1 LVNKKLYIIEMYC
14 KNRNIIYNSRTFPGK
29 RRLEAG
35 MSTAAEL
42 KQNDNLFIHPWDD
55 IVKLGGNK
63 RTLLDKGEGVYVYD
77 SEGNR
82 LLDAPAGMW
91 CVNIGHGR
99 TEMAQAVYDQIMA
112 LTYVSPWSMTTGPAA
127 EFAAMLTEQSPGD
140 LNHVFYTTGGS
151 TAVDSAL
158 RFVHF
163 YNNLRGKPAKKKII
177 SQKRGYHGSTYL
189 GGSVS
194 GKERDKSNLEM
205 ESHLVHHIEAPHPL
219 YKPEGMSDADFLEQC
234 VANLENKIAEV
245 GADNC
250 AVFVAEPIL
259 ASGGVIVP
267 PEGYHKRCLEVCREN
282 DMLYLSDEVVTAFG
296 RLGHCFASED
306 VFGIVPDIITTAKG
320 LTSGYVPM
328 GAFLVSD
335 RLIEEI
341 KANGGDSAVFS
352 NGFTYSGHPVAAA
365 AGIKNLEIMLREKL
379 FEHAQDVGPYMQQQ
393 MQTLRDI
400 PIVRDIRGKGLMAC
414 VECELKHGDDDL
426 AMDYEIGNLIDK
438 HCQKLGLIVRPI
450 INMCVMSPP
459 LTITREQIDDMVSM
473 LRQGILLALEEI
485 ESAEAEAA
493 GEANR
498 HPSPAA

>member
-1 LVNKKLYIIEMYC
+1 
-14 KNRNIIYNSRTFPGK
+14 
-29 RRLEAG
+29 
-35 MSTAAEL
+35 MSTAADL
-42 KQNDNLFIHPWDD
+42 KKHDNLFIHPWDD
-55 IVKLGGNK
+55 LVKIGK
-63 RTLLDKGEGVYVYD
+63 HERTLLDKGEGVYVYD

-99 TEMAQAVYDQIMA
+99 KEMAQTVYDQIMA

-127 EFAAMLTEQSPGD
+127 EFAALIAEQSPGD
-140 LNHVFYTTGGS
+140 LNHVFFTTGGS
-151 TAVDSAL
+151 TAVDSGL

-163 YNNLRGKPAKKKII
+163 YNNLRGKPNKKHII

-205 ESHLVHHIEAPHPL
+205 EHSLTHHIDAPHPL
-219 YKPEGMSDADFLEQC
+219 DKPADMSDADFLEHC
-234 VANLENKIAEV
+234 VANLENMITEV

-267 PEGYHKRCLEVCREN
+267 PEGYHQRCLEVCRKH

-320 LTSGYVPM
+320 LTSGYIPM

-335 RLIEEI
+335 RLVQEI
-341 KANGGDSAVFS
+341 KDHGGDSAVFS

-365 AGIKNLEIMLREKL
+365 AGIKNLEIMQREKL
-379 FEHAQDVGPYMQQQ
+379 FEQARETGPYMQQQ
-393 MQTLRDI
+393 MQTLREL
-400 PIVRDIRGKGLMAC
+400 PIVNDVRGMGLMAC
-414 VECELKHGDDDL
+414 VECELKQGENDI

-438 HCQKLGLIVRPI
+438 HCQALGLIVRPI

-459 LTITREQIDDMVSM
+459 LTITKDQIDEMVSI
-473 LRQGILLALEEI
+473 LRKGIELAVEEI
-485 ESAEAEAA
+485 NSLEAEDS
-493 GEANR
+493 GQGHH